1 MKRHIKTWCY
11 LLLFIIC
18 VGVVYSALTTSFG
31 VSGTVKVSSATY
43 SVSYSGSNVTFSST
57 SGSIIY
63 GSTTT
68 IKITPATGYYLK
80 SLTCT
85 NGYTTNAST
94 GTSAI
99 TTQTVTISN
108 NKKAGNSTC
117 TATMAKRKFT
127 ITMEEVMN
135 GVSIA
140 TNTYEVEYGSSITY
154 TYDALGDGYYLDL
167 VSCSNG
173 YNLSSYKFGPD
184 TALAYENQNI
194 TIYNNNVLNNS
205 TCEVYTSDYMKLYV
219 EVVSGIGGDI
229 QGNNDGEIV
238 ESSVLDLP
246 VRYGDEKE
254 FNIRPGEGYYLSD
267 LTCTLVS
274 TGEEISASNYSLSSY
289 STNTVNDSSRSNQT
303 ITVTNNNY
311 RGSVLCGVTF
321 WQYETVKVSVNT
333 GAKLDYQFS
342 EMNLYLDNNSDSF
355 VVFPNS
361 GYYIE
366 SVTCSTGYTASG
378 FSTGPSTV
386 GTTQT
391 VKVTSN
397 NNSTNSGSCNV
408 KMSNIYTV
416 TLNVTNGVASVGGS
430 NVNSLTVPF
439 GGTTDVV
446 LQPNSGYYL
455 ESISCTNYYTPLN
468 VATGITTKDVTQ
480 NISIFQNSQPG
491 NSVCTVVF
499 VK

>member
-31 VSGTVKVSSATY
+31 VSGTVKVASAKY
-43 SVSYSGSNVTFSST
+43 SISYGGSNVTFSSS

-99 TTQTVTISN
+99 ATQTVTISN
-108 NKKAGNSTC
+108 NKNAGNSTC
-117 TATMAKRKFT
+117 TAIMAKRIFT
-127 ITMEEVMN
+127 VTLEEVLN
-135 GVSIA
+135 GVSVDS
-140 TNTYEVEYGSSITY
+140 NTYEVEYGGNFTY
-154 TYDALGDGYYLDL
+154 AYKAYGDGNHLDK
-167 VSCSNG
+167 VTCTNG
-173 YNLSSYKFGPD
+173 YNMSSYKFGPD
-184 TALAYENQNI
+184 DSSAYGNQNI
-194 TIYNNNVLNNS
+194 TIYNNKVLDNS
-205 TCEVYTSDYMKLYV
+205 VCTVYTNDSMDLYV
-219 EVVSGIGGDI
+219 EVVSGIGGDLKSTI
-229 QGNNDGEIV
+229 GTENV
-238 ESSVLDLP
+238 EASLLDMS
-246 VRYGDEKE
+246 VRYGSTKE
-254 FNIRPGEGYYLSD
+254 FVIRPGSGYYLSD

-274 TGEEISASNYSLSSY
+274 TGEVISSSNYTLSSY
-289 STNTVNDSSRSNQT
+289 STNTTADSSRSTQT

-311 RGSVLCGVTF
+311 RGSVLCAVTY

-355 VVFPNS
+355 VVFPSS

-366 SVTCSTGYTASG
+366 SVTCSSGYTASG

-416 TLNVTNGVASVGGS
+416 TLNVTNGSALINGS
-430 NVNSLTVPF
+430 TVTSITVPF
-439 GGTTDVV
+439 GGTTDVI
-446 LQPNSGYYL
+446 LKPNSGYYL
-455 ESISCTNYYTPLN
+455 SSISCTNYYTPKN
-468 VATGITTKDVTQ
+468 VTTGTSTKDVSQTVGIYQ
-480 NISIFQNSQPG
+480 NNQSG
-491 NSVCTVVF
+491 NSVCTAVF
-499 VK
+499 AK